1 MQRKELNPAL
11 PYPKWKPWPVGHPFN
26 WHTSLG
32 LNQLKSAFWTK
43 YRLSKSDQ
51 RTGKVEEED
60 TSWYTSVLKGIWFVV
75 SILITSERSHSK
87 WKEKVYIYQNH
98 IVHHILQTTPW
109 LFKSLKITVDL
120 KHIFCKKMYFFLP
133 YISPFVWWF
142 FFQVVRILFSLFK
155 RS

>member
-60 TSWYTSVLKGIWFVV
+60 TSWYIYLSSEGYLICSKHFNNIRKKSFKMEGKGLYLPKSHCASHFADYTMALQISKNHCRSQAYFLQKDVFFPTIHF
-75 SILITSERSHSK
+75 SICLVILLSGS
-87 WKEKVYIYQNH
+87 QN
-98 IVHHILQTTPW
+98 
-109 LFKSLKITVDL
+109 
-120 KHIFCKKMYFFLP
+120 
-133 YISPFVWWF
+133 
-142 FFQVVRILFSLFK
+142 SLFIV
-155 RS
+155 